1 MLSNHLTIKSNIIG
15 RLLAISFSLLA
26 LAACQSAYYS
36 TLEKVGIHKRDILID
51 RIEETQEA
59 QEDAQEEFKD
69 ALTQFKALVGY
80 DGGNLEKLYSKLD
93 GEYQDSADAAETINK
108 RIESVE
114 TVANDLFEEWQK
126 ELELYKSNNLR
137 QESSR
142 KLRQT
147 KRQYHTLLRTM
158 KATQSSIKPVLSSL
172 HDRVL
177 FLKHNLNARAVSSL
191 KGELNQIEL
200 DVDSL
205 ISKMQR
211 SIKASEK
218 FIKDMRQ

>member
-1 MLSNHLTIKSNIIG
+1 MLSTVLHIRSSLYRPLVLLFTLVTLT
-15 RLLAISFSLLA
+15 
-26 LAACQSAYYS
+26 ACQSAYYN

-59 QEDAQEEFKD
+59 QEEAQEEFKD

-93 GEYQDSADAAETINK
+93 SEYQDSADAAQTINE

-114 TVANDLFEEWQK
+114 NVAEDLFAEWQK
-126 ELELYKSNNLR
+126 ELELYSSNSLR
-137 QESSR
+137 QQSAR
-142 KLRQT
+142 QLRQT
-147 KRQYHTLLRTM
+147 KLQYTALLRTM

-191 KGELNQIEL
+191 KGELSQIEL

-205 ISKMQR
+205 IAKMQR

-218 FIKDMRQ
+218 FIQEMRQ